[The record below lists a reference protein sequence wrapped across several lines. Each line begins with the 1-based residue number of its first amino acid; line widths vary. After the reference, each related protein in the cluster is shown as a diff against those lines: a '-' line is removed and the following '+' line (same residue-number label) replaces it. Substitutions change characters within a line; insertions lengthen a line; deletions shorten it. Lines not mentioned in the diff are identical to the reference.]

1 MERARINKRKKFVL
15 PTVVQTAISMNCVS
29 SLEHYAR
36 EDGERTPVLRSVSL
50 EVPAQSVYGVAGKDR
65 FALELIAEIAGT
77 LKPHENGRCVLME
90 TGMMRKK
97 RRILPHV
104 FYINDQDVLYDH
116 MQVLTYLMFISE
128 RAGRRHEIVQE
139 SWLELMLDTGSY
151 RMALTRIGALTQD
164 ERALVSL
171 LAAHASSARIVIAD
185 FSRIAI
191 PRERHAEFARL
202 FARLSKQD
210 KTVFLVSPDEGFI
223 GRCCT
228 HAALLLDGCIRVCGD
243 IKGLCERYDRRLAT
257 IYSSQSPKAAQAVRE
272 AFPALGVA
280 ESVGKVKLYGEGDPL
295 AIMGHLA
302 ARGVR
307 TEGIVTGD
315 KTLEEAFLEARK
327 S

>member
-1 MERARINKRKKFVL
+1 MERAKTNKHKKFVL
-15 PTVVQTAISMNCVS
+15 PTVVQTALSMNCVS
-29 SLEHYAR
+29 SLEHYAW
-36 EDGERTPVLRSVSL
+36 EDGLPTPVLRSISL
-50 EVPAQSVYGVAGKDR
+50 GVPAQSIFGVSGEDR

-77 LKPHENGRCVLME
+77 LKSHENGRCILME

-128 RAGRRHEIVQE
+128 RAGKRHELVQE

-171 LAAHASSARIVIAD
+171 FAAHASDARIVIAD
-185 FSRIAI
+185 FSHIRV

-202 FARLSKQD
+202 FSHMVKRD

-228 HAALLLDGCIRVCGD
+228 HAALLVDGSIRVSGD
-243 IKGLCERYDRRLAT
+243 VKGLCEKYDHRLAT
-257 IYSSQSPKAAQAVRE
+257 IFSSQSPKVAQAVRE
-272 AFPALGVA
+272 AYPELCVA
-280 ESVGKVKLYGEGDPL
+280 ESAGKVKLYGEGEPL
-295 AIMGHLA
+295 EIMGHLA
-302 ARGVR
+302 KLGIR
-307 TEGIVTGD
+307 TEGMITGD

-327 S
+327 A